1 MKSGIPMDAAFS
13 VKNVQNAH
21 KSPVKNVQREYKSPV
36 KNVQRI
42 PLTSG
47 GEYTQLDIPLY
58 ALSQLK
64 VECDALT
71 ARP

>member
-1 MKSGIPMDAAFS
+1 MKSGIPMDAAF
-13 VKNVQNAH
+13 A
-21 KSPVKNVQREYKSPV
+21 V

-71 ARP
+71 AQS

>member
-1 MKSGIPMDAAFS
+1 MKSGIPMDAAFA

-21 KSPVKNVQREYKSPV
+21 KSPV

-64 VECDALT
+64 VECDALA

>member
-1 MKSGIPMDAAFS
+1 MDAAF
-13 VKNVQNAH
+13 
-21 KSPVKNVQREYKSPV
+21 PV

-64 VECDALT
+64 VECDALA